1 MFSAYLGI
9 DPKTGKE
16 KRTTRRGFK
25 TKREAKIALSRLETE
40 IAENGFQKNEKKTYQ
55 DLYDMWLPE
64 YEKTVKE
71 STYVKT
77 ERLFRNH
84 ILPAFGD
91 TFITE
96 IDVMKCQEVMNVWH
110 AKLKRDK
117 TVMNYA
123 GMIFDFAIRLGLI
136 TINPTKYIIR
146 PRRQIKITD
155 KKEVNFYTKDELKEF
170 LDCLAK
176 ENNTKAYTFFYLLAY
191 TGMRKGEAFALT
203 WKDVNMTKGTITIN
217 KTMSRDKQNKLTINT
232 PKTIN
237 GIREIAIDPSTIK
250 VLKQWKKI
258 QREELLILGY
268 NSMNSE
274 QLIFHSNKNTLLQ
287 PGKTR
292 KWILQVQQ
300 KYNLNEIT
308 THGLRHTHCSLLF
321 EAGATIKEVQDR
333 LGHSDIKTTMNI
345 YAHVTENAKEE
356 TADKF
361 AKYMQL

>member
-1 MFSAYLGI
+1 
-9 DPKTGKE
+9 
-16 KRTTRRGFK
+16 
-25 TKREAKIALSRLETE
+25 
-40 IAENGFQKNEKKTYQ
+40 
-55 DLYDMWLPE
+55 
-64 YEKTVKE
+64 
-71 STYVKT
+71 
-77 ERLFRNH
+77 
-84 ILPAFGD
+84 
-91 TFITE
+91 
-96 IDVMKCQEVMNVWH
+96 
-110 AKLKRDK
+110 
-117 TVMNYA
+117 
-123 GMIFDFAIRLGLI
+123 
-136 TINPTKYIIR
+136 
-146 PRRQIKITD
+146 
-155 KKEVNFYTKDELKEF
+155 
-170 LDCLAK
+170 
-176 ENNTKAYTFFYLLAY
+176 
-191 TGMRKGEAFALT
+191 
-203 WKDVNMTKGTITIN
+203 
-217 KTMSRDKQNKLTINT
+217 MSRDKQNKLTINT

-274 QLIFHSNKNTLLQ
+274 QLIFHSNKNKLLQ

-361 AKYMQL
+361 AKFMEM